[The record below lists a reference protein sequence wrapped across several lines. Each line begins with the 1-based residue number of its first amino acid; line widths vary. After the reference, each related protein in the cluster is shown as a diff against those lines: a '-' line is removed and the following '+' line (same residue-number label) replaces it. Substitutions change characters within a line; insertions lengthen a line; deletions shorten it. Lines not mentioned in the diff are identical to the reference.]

1 MSGEKYEGY
10 DLDDVYGDIPR
21 ISDAEVDAAIDERQ
35 QREIEEFSAERINAA
50 IRKLNELLK

>member
-10 DLDDVYGDIPR
+10 DLDDVYGEIPR